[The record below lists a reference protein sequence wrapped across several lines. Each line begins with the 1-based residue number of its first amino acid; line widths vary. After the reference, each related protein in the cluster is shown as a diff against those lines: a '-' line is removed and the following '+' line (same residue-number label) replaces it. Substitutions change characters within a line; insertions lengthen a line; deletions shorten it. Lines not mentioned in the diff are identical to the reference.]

1 MSHHQLGTW
10 LQGDCI
16 FASHALS
23 EGGALKERE
32 LAGKHSLVVM
42 PGCTIEIGCCQTEPL
57 LWGRIFCGT
66 VNLDVPDGATETI
79 LLSASIGE
87 ADVLRLGISEIYHR
101 RTSQTV
107 LSLVGEGLPVL
118 AVIRC
123 LDEILIELCSVFK
136 LSPDA
141 LDALLLAQI
150 NLNPSRSGG
159 ARAPECA
166 VVVINRI
173 FRTEIVVVVG
183 RGGNLGTEGEVLC
196 YLHLRFQIETFV
208 GWNDLLDGTVC
219 IEFEFI
225 DCHLTME
232 STIGMRIVVAMIYDV
247 VVVAFLEHAV
257 VSRTVNGSIG
267 IGLEDSSVVG
277 IRTEWTLGCGVI
289 YAVAGILA
297 MLAGVEE
304 VVDTVALEDEWS
316 FEEVS
321 NLGIRDE
328 LGFAERFHV
337 RIQLTCSAT
346 EALVDAPGSPIHIDR
361 TIIISEGLTIQGDG
375 ILYESIRYEHGFALA
390 QHILPRTAR
399 CIAHT

>member
-1 MSHHQLGTW
+1 M
-10 LQGDCI
+10 
-16 FASHALS
+16 
-23 EGGALKERE
+23 
-32 LAGKHSLVVM
+32 
-42 PGCTIEIGCCQTEPL
+42 
-57 LWGRIFCGT
+57 
-66 VNLDVPDGATETI
+66 
-79 LLSASIGE
+79 
-87 ADVLRLGISEIYHR
+87 
-101 RTSQTV
+101 
-107 LSLVGEGLPVL
+107 LPI
-118 AVIRC
+118 IRC

-150 NLNPSRSGG
+150 NLNPSRSDG

-173 FRTEIVVVVG
+173 FRTEVVVVVG

-219 IEFEFI
+219 IEFEFV

-232 STIGMRIVVAMIYDV
+232 STVGMRIVVAMIYDV
-247 VVVAFLEHAV
+247 VVVAFLQHAV

-277 IRTEWTLGCGVI
+277 IRTKWTLGCGVI
-289 YAVAGILA
+289 HTVAGILA

-304 VVDTVALEDEWS
+304 VVDAVALEDEWS
-316 FEEVS
+316 LEEVS

-328 LGFAERFHV
+328 LGFAE
-337 RIQLTCSAT
+337 
-346 EALVDAPGSPIHIDR
+346 
-361 TIIISEGLTIQGDG
+361 
-375 ILYESIRYEHGFALA
+375 
-390 QHILPRTAR
+390 
-399 CIAHT
+399 

>member
-1 MSHHQLGTW
+1 MPASVVESLGGEGMFACLAELRMSHHQLGTW
-10 LQGDCI
+10 LQGDGI

-23 EGGALKERE
+23 DGGALKERE

-42 PGCTIEIGCCQTEPL
+42 PGCAIEVGCCQTEPL
-57 LWGRIFCGT
+57 LWGRIFYGT
-66 VNLDVPDGATETI
+66 INLDVPDGATETI

-141 LDALLLAQI
+141 LDALLLAQVE
-150 NLNPSRSGG
+150 LDPGWSGG

-166 VVVINRI
+166 VVVIYRI
-173 FRTEIVVVVG
+173 FRTEVVVVIRG
-183 RGGNLGTEGEVLC
+183 GGNLGTEGEVLSH
-196 YLHLRFQIETFV
+196 LHLRFQIETFV
-208 GWNDLLDGTVC
+208 GWDNLLDSAVG
-219 IEFEFI
+219 IELEFI

-232 STIGMRIVVAMIYDV
+232 STVGMRIVVAMIYDV
-247 VVVAFLEHAV
+247 VVVTFLEHAV
-257 VSRTVNGSIG
+257 VSRTMNGSIG

-277 IRTEWTLGCGVI
+277 VRTERTLGCGVI

-304 VVDTVALEDEWS
+304 VVDAVALEDEWS

-321 NLGIRDE
+321 NLGVRDE
-328 LGFAERFHV
+328 LGFAE
-337 RIQLTCSAT
+337 
-346 EALVDAPGSPIHIDR
+346 
-361 TIIISEGLTIQGDG
+361 
-375 ILYESIRYEHGFALA
+375 
-390 QHILPRTAR
+390 
-399 CIAHT
+399 